1 MSDVT
6 GAAPRFVRVG
16 RVTDVPPGQPEVF
29 DVEDRKIAV
38 FRLEDGYHAID
49 DICTHDGGPLA
60 DGEVEGDQVICPR
73 HGARFSIVTGAALA
87 FPAVTPVTSYPVR
100 VEGEELLVGLPD

>member
-1 MSDVT
+1 MS
-6 GAAPRFVRVG
+6 GPAAARFVRVG
-16 RVTDVPPGQPEVF
+16 RVGDVPSGRSEVF

-38 FRLEDGYHAID
+38 FRLPDGFHAID

-87 FPAVTPVTSYPVR
+87 FPAITPVESYPVR
-100 VEGEELLVGLPD
+100 VEGDDLLVGLPD